1 MFNKIYSQSQLLR
14 KWKLISATYV
24 SGKYLISFPFNN
36 QFILMKTTKHFISCG
51 VKKHDIHFSYCSLI
65 IINLCNRL

>member
-14 KWKLISATYV
+14 KWKLISATHV

-36 QFILMKTTKHFISCG
+36 QFILMKTSKAFYKLWS
-51 VKKHDIHFSYCSLI
+51 
-65 IINLCNRL
+65 

>member
-36 QFILMKTTKHFISCG
+36 QFILMKTSKAFYKLWS
-51 VKKHDIHFSYCSLI
+51 
-65 IINLCNRL
+65 